1 MYEEPEEILSNLLT
15 GVAQDLDV
23 PEAVEATIHGL
34 YDDVGAWM
42 CDALDDGDWSIHPQ
56 GSARLGTMV
65 RRNDGADYDIDSVV
79 VKAIAK
85 ETITQNDLKTEVG
98 DALDDYVKAR
108 AAAPGPKFT
117 AVTPDRR
124 CFTLDS
130 PDPIHMDVL
139 PAVPVA
145 GSKTKLWIPDRELRF
160 WQPSDPVGFANWFY
174 GQMAQQVVEAKEAFA
189 KRAQVDVEDVPDWRV
204 RTVLQRTIQ
213 VFKAHR
219 NLYFDADDPNHASSI
234 VITATAGLAYRG
246 ERSLFDAV
254 MSVGARMAS
263 FIEKDGAGYVVA
275 NPAHPDENFAD
286 LWTATRAAAFFAW
299 IDDVQ
304 RTLEAA
310 MNTRTGLHETAN
322 LLGPKFGAASVTK
335 AMDQYALEHTAARD
349 AGRLKVTTAGV
360 LGTAGIAV
368 KQHTFHGA

>member
-1 MYEEPEEILSNLLT
+1 MYEEPEEIVGDLLA

-34 YDDVGAWM
+34 YDDVGSWLR
-42 CDALDDGDWSIHPQ
+42 DALDGDWSIRPQ
-56 GSARLGTMV
+56 GSVRLGTMV
-65 RRNDGADYDIDSVV
+65 RRDDAADYDIDSVV
-79 VKAIAK
+79 VKAVVK
-85 ETITQNDLKTEVG
+85 ETITQAELKRDVG
-98 DALDDYVKAR
+98 DALDGYVKAR

-117 AVTPDRR
+117 SVIPDRR
-124 CFTLDS
+124 CFTLES

-145 GSKTKLWIPDRELRF
+145 GSKSKLWIPDRELRL

-174 GQMAQQVVEAKEAFA
+174 RQMERQFVEAKEAFA

-213 VFKAHR
+213 VLKAHR
-219 NLYFDADDPNHASSI
+219 NLYFDVEDPNQASSI
-234 VITATAGLAYRG
+234 VITATAARAYRG
-246 ERSLFDAV
+246 ETTLFEAV
-254 MSVGARMAS
+254 MNIAARMAA
-263 FIEKDGAGYVVA
+263 FIEKDGAGYIVA

-286 LWTATRAAAFFAW
+286 LWTPSRAARFFEW

-304 RTLEAA
+304 RTLGGAA
-310 MNTRTGLHETAN
+310 NVRSGMHETAK
-322 LLGPKFGAASVTK
+322 LLAPKLGATSVRKSLERYAS
-335 AMDQYALEHTAARD
+335 EHTAARRS
-349 AGRLKVTTAGV
+349 GRLAVTGAGL

-368 KQHTFHGA
+368 KEHTFHGA